1 MNLITKYG
9 VGGLVL
15 VIGLGLEFNF
25 IVSNDIHSLLPIQCI
40 RELLK
45 EATN

>member
-1 MNLITKYG
+1 MNLIIKYG

-15 VIGLGLEFNF
+15 VMGLGLGYNF

>member
-15 VIGLGLEFNF
+15 VIEFGLGFNF
-25 IVSNDIHSLLPIQCI
+25 IVSNNIHSLLPLQYL